1 MVLNVKPKILK
12 LLEENIWGN
21 LNDLESGKILDISKN
36 KSHKREKKDI
46 WTAVWNTS
54 FKKWEN
60 KPWTG
65 KMYFQNTKLIDYLYP
80 DYMKNS
86 QDSKVLRKETTPM
99 AESLEKQA
107 LYKIDG

>member
-1 MVLNVKPKILK
+1 MILSQGRFWIQAK
-12 LLEENIWGN
+12 TIAIK
-21 LNDLESGKILDISKN
+21 GK
-36 KSHKREKKDI
+36 KKDI
-46 WTAVWNTS
+46 WTALWNTS

-65 KMYFQNTKLIDYLYP
+65 NTCFQNTKLIEYLYP

-86 QDSKVLRKETTPM
+86 QNSEVLRKETTPV
-99 AESLEKQA
+99 AESLAKQA